1 MTRIVYL
8 PLDERPC
15 NYTYPQMLANIT
27 DLKLIV
33 PAKHILGNKKEP
45 AQFPQIKEWL
55 LQATKEASYLIISI
69 DMLVYGGIVPSR
81 LHTLSHQ
88 ACHERLNVLKEI
100 KQNNPAIR
108 IYAFN
113 LVMRTPSKNNSDEE
127 PEYYA
132 DYGSDIYS
140 YGYIQD
146 KSSHQT
152 ITEEEQDLLDA
163 IKQKIPNDVLQDY
176 LTRRETNARI
186 NEATIELVATD
197 TIQELIVPLDDNAK
211 YGYTS
216 REKRKLLYQVEES
229 DLLDR
234 VYIYPGADEIGCI
247 LFARIFSTIKNYR
260 PNVYMEYSSTH
271 GPFIIPDLE
280 DRSLGESMK
289 AQLMSGRAKIVHD
302 EDKADIILMIHS
314 PGQGEKTMGRPTP
327 YRDRHPAY
335 FTEINYPAFIDRI
348 QSHIEEKRFVALA
361 DVAILNGS
369 DHTLMKLLAKNKLI
383 TKLNAYGGWNTAG
396 NTIGTVIAHSII
408 SSFYKTNKPI
418 ADTLFYNSRIIEDWG
433 YQTIVRQHI
442 TAHVLERY
450 GANYFDTSAAPEEI
464 AQEVHQALNK
474 FIEDLQKQDDSFQA
488 KIKNVQLPWKRMFEV
503 EIDVEI

>member
-1 MTRIVYL
+1 
-8 PLDERPC
+8 
-15 NYTYPQMLANIT
+15 NIT

-81 LHTLSHQ
+81 LHTLSHR
-88 ACHERLNVLKEI
+88 ACHERLNVLEEI

-163 IKQKIPNDVLQDY
+163 IKKKIPNDVLQDY

-197 TIQELIVPLDDNAK
+197 TI
-211 YGYTS
+211 
-216 REKRKLLYQVEES
+216 
-229 DLLDR
+229 
-234 VYIYPGADEIGCI
+234 
-247 LFARIFSTIKNYR
+247 
-260 PNVYMEYSSTH
+260 
-271 GPFIIPDLE
+271 
-280 DRSLGESMK
+280 
-289 AQLMSGRAKIVHD
+289 
-302 EDKADIILMIHS
+302 
-314 PGQGEKTMGRPTP
+314 
-327 YRDRHPAY
+327 
-335 FTEINYPAFIDRI
+335 
-348 QSHIEEKRFVALA
+348 
-361 DVAILNGS
+361 
-369 DHTLMKLLAKNKLI
+369 
-383 TKLNAYGGWNTAG
+383 
-396 NTIGTVIAHSII
+396 
-408 SSFYKTNKPI
+408 
-418 ADTLFYNSRIIEDWG
+418 
-433 YQTIVRQHI
+433 
-442 TAHVLERY
+442 
-450 GANYFDTSAAPEEI
+450 
-464 AQEVHQALNK
+464 
-474 FIEDLQKQDDSFQA
+474 
-488 KIKNVQLPWKRMFEV
+488 
-503 EIDVEI
+503 